1 MSEDGNRRVVPD
13 LSSGEQIRTGS
24 PVDPKA
30 LIAIRW
36 LALTG
41 QFVALVVVAGIL
53 DFDVPFGQAVG
64 VILVGVAI
72 NIFQSWR
79 SARQTRPRR
88 QEILAA
94 LIFDVLQLAALL
106 YLTGGLIN
114 PFAILFLAPVV
125 VSAAV
130 LDFRSTLLLVCVV
143 ILCACLLSQ
152 LHLPLPYYEQGLI
165 LPDIYILG
173 ILSGLVVST
182 MFIGFYV
189 WWLADEARRTN
200 AVLAATQLM
209 LEREQQAT
217 TLGTLAAAAAHKL
230 GSPLNTISVISHDL
244 LARLTP
250 YIKDQNSITEDVH
263 QLGIQAQRCKV
274 ILGELNR
281 DLMTENLSKD
291 AARPVSHVIQALLGP
306 KIDMFGSLLS
316 LTFEGLDNS
325 AEPSIIPHTQLK
337 YALETL
343 LDNARDFAFSSI
355 VMDVGWTETD
365 IDITIED
372 DGPGFTPAILSR
384 FGQPWNSSRDGV
396 SGHKGLGLFLAK
408 TLIETLGGRM
418 TASNGDEA
426 GAILHIQIPL
436 DGL

>member
-1 MSEDGNRRVVPD
+1 MSEDLSRRTVPD
-13 LSSGEQIRTGS
+13 LLSGEQIRTGS

-41 QFVALVVVAGIL
+41 QFVALVGVAGI
-53 DFDVPFGQAVG
+53 FGFEVPFGQAVG
-64 VILVGVAI
+64 VILVGVAV

-79 SARQTRPRR
+79 SGRQTRPRR
-88 QEILAA
+88 KEILAA
-94 LIFDVLQLAALL
+94 LMFDVVQLAVLL

-114 PFAILFLAPVV
+114 PFAVLFLAPVV

-143 ILCACLLSQ
+143 ILCASLLSQ
-152 LHLPLPYYEQGLI
+152 FHLPLPYFEQGLI
-165 LPDIYILG
+165 LPDLYILG

-244 LARLTP
+244 PARLAKVT
-250 YIKDQNSITEDVH
+250 DQQNSITEDVH
-263 QLGIQAQRCKV
+263 QLGIEAQRCKV

-281 DLMTENLSKD
+281 DIMTENLSLD
-291 AARPVSHVIQALLGP
+291 AARPVSHVIQAQLGS
-306 KIDMFGSLLS
+306 KIDSFGDRLS
-316 LTFEGLDNS
+316 LTFEALDNS
-325 AEPSIIPHTQLK
+325 PEPDIIPHTQLK

-343 LDNARDFAFSSI
+343 LDNAHDFAFSSI

-372 DGPGFTPAILSR
+372 DGPGFSVSILGK
-384 FGQPWNSSRDGV
+384 FGQPWNSSREGI

-408 TLIETLGGRM
+408 TLIETIGGQM
-418 TASNGDEA
+418 TASNAEQS
-426 GAILHIQIPL
+426 GAIVHIQIPL

>member
-1 MSEDGNRRVVPD
+1 MSEEITRRTVPD

-41 QFVALVVVAGIL
+41 QFVALVAVAGIF

-64 VILVGVAI
+64 VILVGVAT

-79 SARQTRPRR
+79 SGRQTRPRR
-88 QEILAA
+88 KEILAA
-94 LIFDVLQLAALL
+94 LMFDVLQLAALL

-152 LHLPLPYYEQGLI
+152 FHLPLPYYEQGLI

-244 LARLTP
+244 PARLSAF
-250 YIKDQNSITEDVH
+250 IKDQHSITDDVH

-281 DLMTENLSKD
+281 DLMTENLSLD
-291 AARPVSHVIQALLGP
+291 AARPVSHVIQAQLGA
-306 KIDMFGSLLS
+306 KIDSFNDRLS
-316 LTFEGLDNS
+316 LTFEALDNS
-325 AEPSIIPHTQLK
+325 PEPDIIPHTQLK

-343 LDNARDFAFSSI
+343 LDNAHDFAFSSI
-355 VMDVGWTETD
+355 VMDVGWTKTD

-372 DGPGFTPAILSR
+372 DGPGFTPSILSR
-384 FGQPWNSSRDGV
+384 FGQPWNSSREGV

-418 TASNGDEA
+418 TASNGDET
-426 GAILHIQIPL
+426 GAIVHIQIPL